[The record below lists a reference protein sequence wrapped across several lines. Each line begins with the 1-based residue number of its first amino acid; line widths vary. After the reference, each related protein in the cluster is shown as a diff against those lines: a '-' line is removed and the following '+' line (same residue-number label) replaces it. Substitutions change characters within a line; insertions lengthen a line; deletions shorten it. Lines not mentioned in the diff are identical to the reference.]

1 MVLGQFTWHVLCW
14 GVWHDYSDLDGA
26 LHCLQAPLQSSLA
39 RSSLTLLVALL
50 VNVPVLLSFLIFIL
64 QTAGSVS
71 DWYVLGRRF
80 DRSRCFMAIVVG
92 PWVLLLVSIL
102 SLLAVLSW
110 SVRAYAVLGIVTGY
124 FVLLPL
130 LYATLERLVGQNRT
144 EASRPAPE
152 RPLIDKGTEVTA
164 PS

>member
-71 DWYVLGRRF
+71 DWYVPAIASLGNVAFNLLTVYVEGSGRRRVLRCYYAGRVVQDVAVS
-80 DRSRCFMAIVVG
+80 DRKAHV
-92 PWVLLLVSIL
+92 
-102 SLLAVLSW
+102 
-110 SVRAYAVLGIVTGY
+110 
-124 FVLLPL
+124 
-130 LYATLERLVGQNRT
+130 
-144 EASRPAPE
+144 
-152 RPLIDKGTEVTA
+152 
-164 PS
+164 